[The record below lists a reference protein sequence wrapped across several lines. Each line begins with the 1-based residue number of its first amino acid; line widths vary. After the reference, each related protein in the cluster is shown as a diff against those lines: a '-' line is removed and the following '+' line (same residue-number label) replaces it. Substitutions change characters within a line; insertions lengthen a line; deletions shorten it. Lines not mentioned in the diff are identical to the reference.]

1 MKMNKIELI
10 ESYLDEEVGNP
21 KCFLNYNKDY
31 ELLIA
36 IVLSAQTTDD
46 RVNAVTKILFNKY
59 KSLEEL
65 KDANIKDLESIIK
78 PIGTYHKKSIFI
90 KEISTE
96 LVDKYKG
103 IVPSSRSKLEQLPG
117 VGRKTVN
124 VYLCEIYKIPQF
136 PVDTHINRIAKRWGL
151 AKENDDVVKVEEKLK
166 RKSKRDNWIKLHH
179 QIILFGRI
187 RCRAINPKCDDCKLK
202 DICKYYSK

>member
-1 MKMNKIELI
+1 MNKYNLI
-10 ESYLDEEVGNP
+10 ESYLDEEVGSP
-21 KCFLNYNKDY
+21 KCFLDYNKDY

-36 IVLSAQTTDD
+36 IVLSAQTTDE
-46 RVNAVTKILFNKY
+46 RVNFVTKVLFNKY

-65 KDANIKDLESIIK
+65 KNANLLDLESIIK

-96 LVDKYKG
+96 LVDKYNSL
-103 IVPSSRSKLEQLPG
+103 VPINRSKLESLPG

-124 VYLCEIYKIPQF
+124 VYLAEIHKIPQF
-136 PVDTHINRIAKRWGL
+136 PVDTHINRISKRLGL
-151 AKENDDVVKVEEKLK
+151 AKENDGVEVVEEKLK
-166 RKSKRDNWIKLHH
+166 RKFKRDNWIKLHH
-179 QIILFGRI
+179 QIILFGRV
-187 RCRAINPKCDDCKLK
+187 RCKAINPICDDCKLK

>member
-1 MKMNKIELI
+1 MNKYSLI
-10 ESYLDEEVGNP
+10 ESYLDKEYGNP

-46 RVNAVTKILFNKY
+46 RVNSVTKILFDKY

-65 KDANIKDLESIIK
+65 KNADIKDIESIIK

-90 KEISTE
+90 KEISTV
-96 LVDKYKG
+96 LVDKYKCL
-103 IVPSSRSKLEQLPG
+103 VPVNRSKLESLPG

-124 VYLCEIYKIPQF
+124 VYLAEIHNIPEF
-136 PVDTHINRIAKRWGL
+136 PVDTHINRISKRLGL
-151 AKENDDVVKVEEKLK
+151 AKEQDDVKVVENKLK
-166 RKSKRDNWIKLHH
+166 RKFKRDNWIKLHH
-179 QIILFGRI
+179 QIILFGRT
-187 RCRAINPKCDDCKLK
+187 RCKAINPICEDCLLK